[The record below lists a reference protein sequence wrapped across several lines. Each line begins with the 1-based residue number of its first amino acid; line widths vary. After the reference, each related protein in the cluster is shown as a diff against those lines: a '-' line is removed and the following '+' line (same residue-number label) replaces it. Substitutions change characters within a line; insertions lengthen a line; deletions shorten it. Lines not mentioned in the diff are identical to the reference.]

1 MYKNNMIVAI
11 ALWRTP
17 KGHCAEAEDSVRRRE
32 ILLPSKRPMTE
43 ERESAPNQAPDTDQ
57 ATHQRPPQASLA
69 RRYMGKLLANIATV
83 PVYLIM
89 EAVLPRALGP
99 QVYGNFN
106 FSTSVFTQLTG
117 FLDMGTSTCFYN
129 ALSRRQYEMP
139 LVAFYGRVSALVF
152 LVTMLAGVFLL
163 VPGLGDMLL
172 PDVPLWYAP
181 LAAFYGFLL
190 WGTRVVRSMNDALGL
205 TVPGELL
212 RSGVNLLGAIIILAL
227 FWFGF
232 LNAGSLFGL
241 QYLMMGSI
249 VIGCLAIMRRSWAH
263 IDLSL
268 TRDQR
273 LSYTREFS
281 DYSMPLFVQ
290 ALLSALALSA
300 ERWVLQWFDGS
311 TQQGYFALSQRV
323 SAACFLFVSAMTP
336 LIMRELAIAWGK
348 DDREHMGHLLTRFA
362 PLLFG
367 IAAWFSCFTA
377 VEASVL
383 VHIFGGAEFAAA
395 LVPVQIMALYPAHQ
409 AYGQLASSVFH
420 ATGKTKVL
428 RNLAF
433 IEHFLICLKHTE
445 LNLGSL
451 VASGLGLLLDFLY
464 ALLYGLE
471 VFDEQFGVDDLLV
484 AHGIDSA
491 VDMGY
496 IVVVETAQHVDN
508 GVGLA
513 YVGQELVA
521 ETLPLAGTFD
531 KAGDV
536 DNLNGCGHHGA
547 RLAHLDEARQTVVGH
562 GDDAHIGLD
571 CAEREIGALGLC
583 VRQAVEKRRLADIGQ
598 SDDTTFQGHNRFNY
612 NFSAKL
618 AKKTQR
624 RQLRFIGVISLIG
637 SYNKR
642 AALSAGRRA
651 VMAFT
656 SMSYLASCS
665 ARSLY
670 FSMSRR
676 FWSP

>member
-1 MYKNNMIVAI
+1 M
-11 ALWRTP
+11 
-17 KGHCAEAEDSVRRRE
+17 
-32 ILLPSKRPMTE
+32 PSKRPMTE

-129 ALSRRQYEMP
+129 ALSRRQYEMS

-367 IAAWFSCFTA
+367 IAAWFPASPLWKLPCSC
-377 VEASVL
+377 
-383 VHIFGGAEFAAA
+383 IFSAARSSPRRSSPCRSWPCIRPIRLTGNWQA
-395 LVPVQIMALYPAHQ
+395 PFSMPPARPR
-409 AYGQLASSVFH
+409 YCG
-420 ATGKTKVL
+420 
-428 RNLAF
+428 
-433 IEHFLICLKHTE
+433 
-445 LNLGSL
+445 
-451 VASGLGLLLDFLY
+451 
-464 ALLYGLE
+464 
-471 VFDEQFGVDDLLV
+471 
-484 AHGIDSA
+484 
-491 VDMGY
+491 
-496 IVVVETAQHVDN
+496 
-508 GVGLA
+508 
-513 YVGQELVA
+513 
-521 ETLPLAGTFD
+521 TLPLSSTSEASSSYGCWSRRRICPAWGSAQRALPKTVTTQFIM
-531 KAGDV
+531 V
-536 DNLNGCGHHGA
+536 NLLFWMA
-547 RLAHLDEARQTVVGH
+547 SRLIPLNFFRN
-562 GDDAHIGLD
+562 LMP
-571 CAEREIGALGLC
+571 
-583 VRQAVEKRRLADIGQ
+583 
-598 SDDTTFQGHNRFNY
+598 QG
-612 NFSAKL
+612 S
-618 AKKTQR
+618 
-624 RQLRFIGVISLIG
+624 S
-637 SYNKR
+637 
-642 AALSAGRRA
+642 
-651 VMAFT
+651 
-656 SMSYLASCS
+656 S
-665 ARSLY
+665 ARS
-670 FSMSRR
+670 SESHGSANRR
-676 FWSP
+676 RGFILRMTPIKSYASSSPASSTPSCPSGSWSPARGCSGAHGRISGKCSSASD

>member
-1 MYKNNMIVAI
+1 
-11 ALWRTP
+11 
-17 KGHCAEAEDSVRRRE
+17 
-32 ILLPSKRPMTE
+32 MTE

-190 WGTRVVRSMNDALGL
+190 W
-205 TVPGELL
+205 
-212 RSGVNLLGAIIILAL
+212 AL

-362 PLLFG
+362 CIFS
-367 IAAWFSCFTA
+367 AARSSPRRSSPCRSWPCIRPIRLTGNWQAPFSM
-377 VEASVL
+377 
-383 VHIFGGAEFAAA
+383 
-395 LVPVQIMALYPAHQ
+395 PPARPR
-409 AYGQLASSVFH
+409 YCG
-420 ATGKTKVL
+420 
-428 RNLAF
+428 
-433 IEHFLICLKHTE
+433 
-445 LNLGSL
+445 
-451 VASGLGLLLDFLY
+451 
-464 ALLYGLE
+464 
-471 VFDEQFGVDDLLV
+471 
-484 AHGIDSA
+484 
-491 VDMGY
+491 
-496 IVVVETAQHVDN
+496 
-508 GVGLA
+508 
-513 YVGQELVA
+513 
-521 ETLPLAGTFD
+521 TLPLSSTSEASSSY
-531 KAGDV
+531 
-536 DNLNGCGHHGA
+536 GCWS
-547 RLAHLDEARQTVVGH
+547 
-562 GDDAHIGLD
+562 
-571 CAEREIGALGLC
+571 
-583 VRQAVEKRRLADIGQ
+583 RRR
-598 SDDTTFQGHNRFNY
+598 T
-612 NFSAKL
+612 
-618 AKKTQR
+618 
-624 RQLRFIGVISLIG
+624 
-637 SYNKR
+637 
-642 AALSAGRRA
+642 
-651 VMAFT
+651 
-656 SMSYLASCS
+656 CS
-665 ARSLY
+665 AWGSAQRALPSK
-670 FSMSRR
+670 
-676 FWSP
+676 P

>member
-1 MYKNNMIVAI
+1 
-11 ALWRTP
+11 
-17 KGHCAEAEDSVRRRE
+17 
-32 ILLPSKRPMTE
+32 MTE
-43 ERESAPNQAPDTDQ
+43 NSVPDTPRSPEQ
-57 ATHQRPPQASLA
+57 ETPQRPPQPSLA

-99 QVYGNFN
+99 QAYGNFN

-152 LVTMLAGVFLL
+152 LVTMLSGLFLL
-163 VPGLGDMLL
+163 IPDLGNMLL

-212 RSGVNLLGAIIILAL
+212 RSGVNLLGALMILGL
-227 FWFGF
+227 FWLGM

-241 QYLMMGSI
+241 QYFMMGSI
-249 VIGCLAIMRRSWAH
+249 VAGCLVIMKRSWTNV
-263 IDLSL
+263 DLSL

-273 LSYTREFS
+273 LAYTKEFS

-348 DDREHMGHLLTRFA
+348 DDREHMGRLLTRFA

-383 VHIFGGAEFAAA
+383 VRIFGGAEFAAA
-395 LVPVQIMALYPAHQ
+395 LIPVQIMALYPAHQ

-420 ATGKTKVL
+420 ATGKTKTL

-433 IEHFLICLKHTE
+433 IEHFGGFLLVWLLVAPQDLLGMGLGATGLALKTVTTQFIMVNLLFWMASRLIP
-445 LNLGSL
+445 LNFFRNLILQGLILGSL
-451 VASGLGLLLDFLY
+451 LGL
-464 ALLYGLE
+464 AW
-471 VFDEQFGVDDLLV
+471 VCKT
-484 AHGIDSA
+484 ATGI
-491 VDMGY
+491 Y
-496 IVVVETAQHVDN
+496 FT
-508 GVGLA
+508 
-513 YVGQELVA
+513 
-521 ETLPLAGTFD
+521 
-531 KAGDV
+531 
-536 DNLNGCGHHGA
+536 
-547 RLAHLDEARQTVVGH
+547 
-562 GDDAHIGLD
+562 DDAHQIIRFLLSGILYSFMS
-571 CAEREIGALGLC
+571 LGLVVTC
-583 VRQAVEKRRLADIGQ
+583 PWLFGCSWQDFREMLIRFRLIRRG
-598 SDDTTFQGHNRFNY
+598 
-612 NFSAKL
+612 K
-618 AKKTQR
+618 
-624 RQLRFIGVISLIG
+624 
-637 SYNKR
+637 
-642 AALSAGRRA
+642 
-651 VMAFT
+651 
-656 SMSYLASCS
+656 
-665 ARSLY
+665 
-670 FSMSRR
+670 
-676 FWSP
+676 

>member
-1 MYKNNMIVAI
+1 
-11 ALWRTP
+11 
-17 KGHCAEAEDSVRRRE
+17 
-32 ILLPSKRPMTE
+32 MTE
-43 ERESAPNQAPDTDQ
+43 ERESAPNQTPGTDQ
-57 ATHQRPPQASLA
+57 ATHQRPQQASLA

-249 VIGCLAIMRRSWAH
+249 VIGCLVIMRRSWAH

-323 SAACFLFVSAMTP
+323 SAAC
-336 LIMRELAIAWGK
+336 
-348 DDREHMGHLLTRFA
+348 
-362 PLLFG
+362 
-367 IAAWFSCFTA
+367 
-377 VEASVL
+377 SVRIR
-383 VHIFGGAEFAAA
+383 HD
-395 LVPVQIMALYPAHQ
+395 PVD
-409 AYGQLASSVFH
+409 H
-420 ATGKTKVL
+420 A
-428 RNLAF
+428 
-433 IEHFLICLKHTE
+433 
-445 LNLGSL
+445 
-451 VASGLGLLLDFLY
+451 
-464 ALLYGLE
+464 
-471 VFDEQFGVDDLLV
+471 
-484 AHGIDSA
+484 
-491 VDMGY
+491 
-496 IVVVETAQHVDN
+496 
-508 GVGLA
+508 
-513 YVGQELVA
+513 
-521 ETLPLAGTFD
+521 
-531 KAGDV
+531 
-536 DNLNGCGHHGA
+536 
-547 RLAHLDEARQTVVGH
+547 
-562 GDDAHIGLD
+562 
-571 CAEREIGALGLC
+571 
-583 VRQAVEKRRLADIGQ
+583 
-598 SDDTTFQGHNRFNY
+598 
-612 NFSAKL
+612 
-618 AKKTQR
+618 
-624 RQLRFIGVISLIG
+624 
-637 SYNKR
+637 
-642 AALSAGRRA
+642 
-651 VMAFT
+651 
-656 SMSYLASCS
+656 
-665 ARSLY
+665 
-670 FSMSRR
+670 
-676 FWSP
+676 

>member
-1 MYKNNMIVAI
+1 MNCLKKYNGIVVHARLYSLKFCKIILFFIIFITILYLCMGTIFYKNISPSAPRGIYMI
-11 ALWRTP
+11 
-17 KGHCAEAEDSVRRRE
+17 
-32 ILLPSKRPMTE
+32 
-43 ERESAPNQAPDTDQ
+43 APNQNLDYGDFVVV
-57 ATHQRPPQASLA
+57 
-69 RRYMGKLLANIATV
+69 KL
-83 PVYLIM
+83 PV
-89 EAVLPRALGP
+89 
-99 QVYGNFN
+99 
-106 FSTSVFTQLTG
+106 
-117 FLDMGTSTCFYN
+117 
-129 ALSRRQYEMP
+129 
-139 LVAFYGRVSALVF
+139 
-152 LVTMLAGVFLL
+152 
-163 VPGLGDMLL
+163 
-172 PDVPLWYAP
+172 DVPILNVQKGYP
-181 LAAFYGFLL
+181 MIKKVQGLPGDVY
-190 WGTRVVRSMNDALGL
+190 RVGEDAVEIHGRKYKIYHMNGL
-205 TVPGELL
+205 PQNNKI
-212 RSGVNLLGAIIILAL
+212 NLLGAIIILAL

-433 IEHFLICLKHTE
+433 IEHFGGFLLVWLLVAPQDMLGMGLGATGLALKTVTTQFIMVNLLFWMASRLIP
-445 LNLGSL
+445 LNFFRNLMLQGLILGSL
-451 VASGLGLLLDFLY
+451 LGI
-464 ALLYGLE
+464 AW
-471 VFDEQFGVDDLLV
+471 VCKQ
-484 AHGIDSA
+484 ATGIYFA
-491 VDMGY
+491 
-496 IVVVETAQHVDN
+496 
-508 GVGLA
+508 
-513 YVGQELVA
+513 
-521 ETLPLAGTFD
+521 
-531 KAGDV
+531 
-536 DNLNGCGHHGA
+536 
-547 RLAHLDEARQTVVGH
+547 
-562 GDDAHIGLD
+562 DDAHQVIRFFLSGILYSFMSFGLVVTCPWLFGCSWQD
-571 CAEREIGALGLC
+571 FREMLIRLRLI
-583 VRQAVEKRRLADIGQ
+583 KRKA
-598 SDDTTFQGHNRFNY
+598 
-612 NFSAKL
+612 
-618 AKKTQR
+618 
-624 RQLRFIGVISLIG
+624 
-637 SYNKR
+637 
-642 AALSAGRRA
+642 
-651 VMAFT
+651 
-656 SMSYLASCS
+656 
-665 ARSLY
+665 
-670 FSMSRR
+670 
-676 FWSP
+676 